1 MINRFLIDRTKSTM
15 LYNLDEMDRLY
26 NISPYY
32 LNARTHMSRHL
43 LKKKDCYVT
52 PVLPHTF
59 SIYRNLYNKY
69 RRVVDKLR
77 DCMDECRDYK
87 KNRDIPIFC
96 DTCEYMNHCYKC
108 MMYRALIGSI
118 CNCFQTFKDLLDELN
133 IRIDSSYLQRNTKN
147 DGSYIDIFLWSVKF
161 KLNEELDSTL
171 NNILTILNE
180 FRFIISEYG
189 KPVSTQ
195 YEWYFSDKHIRSY
208 LIAVEQT
215 FTRLFYHIEIFNKY
229 MEDIPEE

>member
-1 MINRFLIDRTKSTM
+1 
-15 LYNLDEMDRLY
+15 
-26 NISPYY
+26 
-32 LNARTHMSRHL
+32 
-43 LKKKDCYVT
+43 
-52 PVLPHTF
+52 
-59 SIYRNLYNKY
+59 
-69 RRVVDKLR
+69 
-77 DCMDECRDYK
+77 
-87 KNRDIPIFC
+87 
-96 DTCEYMNHCYKC
+96 
-108 MMYRALIGSI
+108 MYRALIGSVY
-118 CNCFQTFKDLLDELN
+118 NCFQTFKDLLDELN
-133 IRIDSSYLQRNTKN
+133 IRTDSSYLQRNTKN

-195 YEWYFSDKHIRSY
+195 YEWYFSDKHIHSY

>member
-1 MINRFLIDRTKSTM
+1 MINKFLIDRTKSTM

-32 LNARTHMSRHL
+32 LNARTHMSRYL

-69 RRVVDKLR
+69 RRAVDKLR
-77 DCMDECRDYK
+77 DCIDEGLDYK
-87 KNRDIPIFC
+87 KNTDIPIFC

-108 MMYRALIGSI
+108 IMYKALIGSI
-118 CNCFQTFKDLLDELN
+118 CNCFQTFKDLLDQLK
-133 IRIDSSYLQRNTKN
+133 IQSDSSYLQRNTKN
-147 DGSYIDIFLWSVKF
+147 DGSYIDLFLWSVKF

-171 NNILTILNE
+171 TDILTMLDE
-180 FRFIISEYG
+180 FRSIIPEYG

-195 YEWYFSDKHIRSY
+195 YEWYIADRHIMFY
-208 LIAVEQT
+208 LIDVEKV
-215 FTRLFYHIEIFNKY
+215 FNRLFYHIEIFNKY